1 MRIIVWA
8 IALCGLLLTSCS
20 QDDWNDTHQVTKPGV
35 RFRLY
40 NLDYQDEKQT
50 RSAIESD
57 ANYDRV
63 EYYIMDED
71 GYPVENIR
79 TAFLPATSE
88 IVAEGLAEGDYMLY
102 VLGIK
107 GDETLDQATI
117 HTLNQSSDTW
127 LTFPEDLQR
136 SLQAEYFY
144 SRTPFRVTVEQTA
157 DGIYETVSLEKK
169 IVQRRIIGK
178 LDFDFIYHNPY
189 VRTAVT
195 AATVQLENAYF
206 CTSFSADSVFSGT
219 TDGIVAQL
227 EVKDIPTSYFMPTVS
242 GRELSG
248 TLNMESRRY
257 TGEKIRQVYTFSQI
271 VEPNKKGQIEMEILH
286 PDDRLGTLFVTSFAY
301 QEGNHAK
308 ILQDDEPKT
317 VYANSSLRSFNTSR
331 PLQVKVTDEGK
342 LHLRFYSPRDLGHV
356 TIKAQIPEITNEYID
371 FAYFDTI
378 PGFADIY
385 LDVPCKDKSVIYA
398 SESGRLIEI
407 TPQDAIN
414 WSNVSFKIESPEE
427 YWDKLQK
434 IIHGWNISF
443 GLYGGDPDLPNGGP
457 SGNWMGIR
465 PVHCREV
472 VAVML
477 NFTFMIDI
485 PEHEQILK
493 DNADRLYDDNKQLVS
508 PEKVLA
514 QMRQERTLV
523 VGLIYPGYGVLGL
536 GGGSVWGVYQQ
547 AYLQHYWNSYSCNLM
562 FHELGHCMGYGHS
575 SSFTYGPWAEELMN
589 NFYVNNI
596 HMFPIDSPTYL
607 NSSQN
612 PHIYK

>member
-20 QDDWNDTHQVTKPGV
+20 QDDGNDMHQVAKPGV

-40 NLDYQDEKQT
+40 DQDYQDEQQT
-50 RSAIESD
+50 RTVTETD

-63 EYYIMDED
+63 EYYIMDEY

-79 TAFLPATSE
+79 STYLPATSE
-88 IVAEGLAEGDYMLY
+88 IVAEGLMEGDYVLY

-107 GDETLDQATI
+107 GDETSDQVTI
-117 HTLNQSSDTW
+117 HPLTQSSDVW
-127 LTFPEDLQR
+127 LTFPENLQQPLR
-136 SLQAEYFY
+136 AEYFY
-144 SRTPFRVTVEQTA
+144 SKTPFRVRVEQTV
-157 DGIYETVSLEKK
+157 DGIYEMVSLEKK

-178 LDFDFIYHNPY
+178 LDFGFTYHNPY
-189 VRTAVT
+189 IRTAVT
-195 AATVQLENAYF
+195 STTVQFGNAFFY
-206 CTSFSADSVFSGT
+206 TSFSADSIFSGS
-219 TDGIVAQL
+219 TDGIMNSL
-227 EVKDIPTSYFMPTVS
+227 PVKDIPTSYFMPTVT
-242 GRELSG
+242 GKD
-248 TLNMESRRY
+248 LNGVLEMESRRY
-257 TGEKIRQVYTFSQI
+257 TGEKVRQTYTFTQNIES
-271 VEPNKKGQIEMEILH
+271 NKKSKVETEIEH
-286 PDDRLGTLFVTSFAY
+286 PDDRLGTLFVTSWAY

-317 VYANSSLRSFNTSR
+317 VYANSSMRSFNTSR
-331 PLQVKVTDEGK
+331 PLQVKVTTEER

-356 TIKAQIPEITNEYID
+356 TIKARIPEITDEYID

-385 LDVPCKDKSVIYA
+385 LDIPFKNKSVIYA
-398 SESGRLIEI
+398 SESGKQIEI
-407 TPQDAIN
+407 SPQDVIN
-414 WSNVSFKIESPEE
+414 WENVDFKIESPEE
-427 YWDKLQK
+427 YWSKLQQ

-457 SGNWMGIR
+457 AGNWMGIR

-485 PEHEQILK
+485 PEHEQILRE
-493 DNADRLYDDNKQLVS
+493 NADRLYDDNKQLVS
-508 PEKVLA
+508 PDKVLA
-514 QMRQERTLV
+514 QMRQERSLI
-523 VGLIYPGYGVLGL
+523 VGLIYPGNGVLGL
-536 GGGSVWGVYQQ
+536 GGGSAWGVYQQ